1 MRSDVALM
9 ASLLTSPNKNLPSL
23 GNVIEQLRSGVQV
36 PESRFQRT
44 VSHISRECQYML
56 ADAFTVDG
64 TVLKSSH
71 SKRMTERMDTRLRQV
86 WLPLDSRRTG
96 KRMEDLADRLV
107 AQSVSTKRY
116 EQIVLLSGN
125 QAAACDVPVERC
137 RCRVMDWNQS
147 VLTELRPAD
156 EKAVCCNVVHPKVE

>member
-1 MRSDVALM
+1 MRSDVALT
-9 ASLLTSPNKNLPSL
+9 ASLLTSPNKDLPSL
-23 GNVIEQLRSGVQV
+23 DNVIEQLRSGVQV

-56 ADAFTVDG
+56 ADAITVDG

-96 KRMEDLADRLV
+96 KRTEEPAERPG
-107 AQSVSTKRY
+107 AQTVFPKRY
-116 EQIVLLSGN
+116 AQI
-125 QAAACDVPVERC
+125 
-137 RCRVMDWNQS
+137 
-147 VLTELRPAD
+147 
-156 EKAVCCNVVHPKVE
+156 